1 MRKMRSTQS
10 TARGY
15 LILESTLLPD
25 GTVVA
30 EITGV
35 DTHSGKNV
43 SLGLDQKTVAILFNH
58 GVKLRREYKTQKA
71 KEAAALRREEIGE
84 V

>member
-10 TARGY
+10 TTRGY

-30 EITGV
+30 EVTGV

-43 SLGLDQKTVAILFNH
+43 CVGLEQKAVAILFNH
-58 GVKLRREYKTQKA
+58 GVKLRREYKALKA
-71 KEAAALRREEIGE
+71 KEAAALRKAEIGE